1 VATAELTAME
11 RGPLVRML
19 VMLAVALGLGA
30 YLYFYESKQEP
41 KPDKVKEKV
50 FTLEKAKVKELD
62 LASLAGAHLVKEG
75 DAWRLTAPQAAPAD
89 GTVVDGLL
97 TSLQGVELEE
107 VVSEDATDL
116 AQYGLAA
123 PRVTVTAVLEGGA
136 PPQTLLLGDKT
147 PDGANV
153 YAKTGA
159 SPRVFT
165 VAGHATGAFE
175 QKPFE
180 LRDRDVLHVKRDEV
194 RSLEITGPEGAYAL
208 AGDGAG
214 WTIVRPLATRAGRWP
229 VDGLVGAL
237 EGLRMESIA
246 AEEAKNLKEY
256 GLDPPVRTVK
266 LTLQD
271 GSSRTLELGSPAVGD
286 KRFHAR
292 EASTRQV
299 VVVPG
304 AIVDD
309 LAKGLSE
316 LRAKRLYEVATYE
329 VASIET
335 EAAGVKRAYQRS
347 SQRGA
352 DGVDVYKW
360 KRTAPDAKDLDTN
373 RVQDTLFA
381 VGGLEVQGFVDAPGA
396 PAGYGLD
403 APALKV
409 SLKYDDAQKPAAWFE
424 LGQKDGAWY
433 ARRVDD
439 AAVLKLDPAKAAE
452 LVKSFVEL

>member
-1 VATAELTAME
+1 ME

-19 VMLAVALGLGA
+19 VVLAVALGLGG

-50 FTLEKAKVKELD
+50 AALDKSKVKELD
-62 LASLAGAHLVKEG
+62 LASLEGAHLVKEG
-75 DAWRLTAPQAAPAD
+75 AGWRLTAPQAAPAD
-89 GTVVDGLL
+89 GGVVDGLL
-97 TSLQGVELEE
+97 TSLEGLEIEE
-107 VVSEDATDL
+107 VVGENVTDL
-116 AQYGLAA
+116 AQYGLAQ
-123 PRVTVTAVLEGGA
+123 PRVKVTAVREGA
-136 PPQTLLLGDKT
+136 EPLVLLVGDKT

-165 VAGHATGAFE
+165 VAGHAAGAFE
-175 QKPFE
+175 QKPFD
-180 LRDRDVLHVKRDEV
+180 LRDRDVLHLKRDDV
-194 RSLEITGPEGAYAL
+194 RAIAVFGPEGAYEL
-208 AGDGAG
+208 AGDGTSWA
-214 WTIVRPLATRAGRWP
+214 IVKPLATRAGRWP
-229 VDGLVGAL
+229 VDGLLGAL
-237 EGLRMESIA
+237 EGLRMESVA
-246 AEEAKNLKEY
+246 AEEASALKPF
-256 GLDPPVRTVK
+256 GLDPPARTVR
-266 LTLQD
+266 LTMQD
-271 GSSRTLELGSPAVGD
+271 GSTRTLELGSQVPGAPD

-292 EASTRQV
+292 DAATRQV

-309 LAKGLSE
+309 LAKGLAE
-316 LRAKRLYEVATYE
+316 LRAKRLFEVATYE
-329 VASIET
+329 VASIQT
-335 EAAGVKRAYQRS
+335 EAGGVTRSYQRS

-373 RVQDTLFA
+373 KVQDTLFA
-381 VGGLEVQGFVDAPGA
+381 VGGLEVQSFVDAPGP
-396 PAGYGLD
+396 PAAYGLD

-409 SLKYDDAQKPAAWFE
+409 TLKYDDDQKPAAWFE

-439 AAVLKLDPAKAAE
+439 SAVLKLDTVKAAE
-452 LVKSFVEL
+452 LVKSFGEL